1 MILLKDTRNP
11 PLALITQKVIEKSLN
26 EIKSPGL
33 FQIAKKAV
41 ENGQW
46 VFSMDISYWNRKIL
60 EELENETASTPGF
73 IQTIMEIC
81 DTDEKPKEGLLL
93 FKSEKTLLTFLEKT
107 KVIELLDQNDYP
119 HISVPALAALSY
131 LRRTG
136 FNERLFKKQEEAL
149 QKYGFI
155 VTRSKKDKA
164 TITYQPKDNHR
175 NYLRSKQKDQF
186 VLGEKISCHD
196 PKSPSAFEEAFIEL
210 EIKTEL

>member
-1 MILLKDTRNP
+1 MVNGYFLWTSLIGTGKSWKSWRTKQQALPVSYKLSWKYAILTK
-11 PLALITQKVIEKSLN
+11 
-26 EIKSPGL
+26 
-33 FQIAKKAV
+33 
-41 ENGQW
+41 
-46 VFSMDISYWNRKIL
+46 NRKRD
-60 EELENETASTPGF
+60 SY
-73 IQTIMEIC
+73 
-81 DTDEKPKEGLLL
+81 L

-164 TITYQPKDNHR
+164 TITYQPKDSHS

-196 PKSPSAFEEAFIEL
+196 PKSPSVFDEAFIEL
-210 EIKTEL
+210 EIKTEP